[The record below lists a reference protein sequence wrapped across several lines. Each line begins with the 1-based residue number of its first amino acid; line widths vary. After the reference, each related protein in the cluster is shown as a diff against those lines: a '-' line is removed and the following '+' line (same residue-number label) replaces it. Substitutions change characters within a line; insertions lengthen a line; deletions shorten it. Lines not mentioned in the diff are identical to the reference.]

1 MFDWVPLKNYEHM
14 YYLVLAYFLIA
25 VLTFS
30 IKYTALPNKTVYY
43 YSAKVIGNI
52 LLIFSIFYI
61 GLRPISGQFIDMTT
75 YNGIFE
81 YLQGSSNFPSD
92 INSDKL
98 FWYYVY
104 SISKLFDAN
113 IFFFITALL
122 YILPMYWVSKY
133 NFKKLWF
140 FSFFSFITAFSFFSY
155 GTNGIRNGL
164 ATSIF
169 LLAFSTNKKLFQGLW
184 LLVAYFIHGSM
195 LIPIVA
201 FVLSSLYRKT
211 NRLIAFWLL
220 CIPIS
225 LLFGS
230 SIQNFFALFIS
241 DERTG
246 YLTASANDEYA
257 YISGFRWDFI
267 AYSASAIIIG
277 WYSKKRL
284 NLIDRRYDLIFGTYL
299 IANAI
304 WILVINASFS
314 NRFAYLS
321 WFLMPL
327 VAIYPALKNYQV
339 YFKDGFLILITVFYF
354 SFTLLMTIIYSL

>member
-1 MFDWVPLKNYEHM
+1 MFDWVPLKNYEHA

-30 IKYTALPNKTVYY
+30 IKYAALPNKTVYY
-43 YSAKVIGNI
+43 YSAKVISNI

-75 YNGIFE
+75 YVGFFD
-81 YLQGSSNFPSD
+81 YLRLSLSFPSD
-92 INSDKL
+92 LTDDRL
-98 FWYYVY
+98 FWYYMY
-104 SISKLFDAN
+104 SISRLFEAK
-113 IFFFITALL
+113 IFFFITAFL

-155 GTNGIRNGL
+155 GVNGIRNGL

-184 LLVAYFIHGSM
+184 LVIAYFIHGSM
-195 LIPIVA
+195 LIPIA
-201 FVLSSLYRKT
+201 GFVLSSFYRNT
-211 NRLIAFWLL
+211 NRLIAFWLI

-225 LLFGS
+225 LLFGNS
-230 SIQNFFALFIS
+230 LQTLFASFIT
-241 DERTG
+241 DDRTG
-246 YLTASANDEYA
+246 YLTSNANDENA

-277 WYSKKRL
+277 WYTKKQFKL
-284 NLIDRRYDLIFGTYL
+284 VDRYYDLIFGTYL
-299 IANAI
+299 ITNAI

-327 VAIYPALKNYQV
+327 VVLYPALKQYQTTLNDKMV
-339 YFKDGFLILITVFYF
+339 IYITLFYF
-354 SFTLLMTIIYSL
+354 SFTLLMALIYSL

>member
-1 MFDWVPLKNYEHM
+1 MFDWVPLKNYEHA

-30 IKYTALPNKTVYY
+30 IKYAVLPNKTVYY
-43 YSAKVIGNI
+43 YSAKVISNI

-61 GLRPISGQFIDMTT
+61 GLRPISGQFVDMTS
-75 YNGIFE
+75 YKGFFD
-81 YLQGSSNFPSD
+81 YLKNLSIFPSD
-92 INSDKL
+92 LTSDRL
-98 FWYYVY
+98 FWYYMY
-104 SISKLFDAN
+104 SISRLFEAK
-113 IFFFITALL
+113 IFFFITAFL

-140 FSFFSFITAFSFFSY
+140 FGFFLFISAFSFFAY

-164 ATSIF
+164 ATSVF
-169 LLAFSTNKKLFQGLW
+169 LLVFSTNKKFFQSLW
-184 LLVAYFIHGSM
+184 LLIAYLIHGSM

-201 FVLSSLYRKT
+201 FILSSFYRNT
-211 NRLIAFWLL
+211 NRLIALWLA

-230 SIQNFFALFIS
+230 SIQTLFAS
-241 DERTG
+241 VSGDDRTS
-246 YLTASANDEYA
+246 YLIANVNDENA

-277 WYSKKRL
+277 WYTKKRF

-299 IANAI
+299 IANSI

-327 VAIYPALKNYQV
+327 VVIYPSLKHYQHNLND
-339 YFKDGFLILITVFYF
+339 KMLIYITLFYF
-354 SFTLLMTIIYSL
+354 SFTLLMVLIYSL